1 MFPLGWL
8 NQLLGLA
15 MNGIDWCMYHLL
27 GVHNVGWCI
36 VIFTLFV
43 YILMYP
49 LNAKQQKSSRLM
61 NKINPEIKA
70 IQKKYKN
77 KKDQASQMKMNQE
90 TQDIYAKYGISPFGG
105 CLPLLITMPI
115 LFALYNVIRN
125 IPYYVNGIG
134 SMKENPEAYKFL
146 GLLVN
151 ESPMSLFKD
160 RANYPYAGILVFLI
174 PILAMVLQFI
184 NTKLLQ
190 VKTDAGEQDQMQSSM
205 KMMNYMMPVMSGF
218 FCLSFDVSIGIYWII
233 GSLFRIVQAILINR
247 KVDSISLDELIEK
260 NKGKAT
266 KKSAKREAMNRQME
280 EYAKKK
286 TAGIKSASAYQNTAA
301 SSSKEE
307 EVQTHVN
314 KDFESGSIAG
324 YAHMLSGNKHKKK
337 EEFKMEQWKE
347 FSAKTA
353 DEALTNAL
361 IQMETTSDQIE
372 YEVVEEEKSGILGLF
387 SKPAV
392 IRVRKKENVVDTV
405 KNFLAKTFQA
415 MKLDV
420 EIETEF
426 DEVENEIRIELKGTE
441 MGMLIGKRGQTLDSL
456 QYLTSLVANKNKDT
470 YTKIK
475 IDTEN
480 YRQRRKETIENL
492 ARNVASKVKKTGRPA
507 FLEPMNPYERRI
519 IHAELQAD
527 KYVDTHSE
535 GEEPH
540 RKVVI
545 TLNREF
551 ASELPRRNNY
561 RRRNNNYSRDR
572 KRPYQE
578 KKD

>member
-1 MFPLGWL
+1 M
-8 NQLLGLA
+8 
-15 MNGIDWCMYHLL
+15 
-27 GVHNVGWCI
+27 
-36 VIFTLFV
+36 
-43 YILMYP
+43 
-49 LNAKQQKSSRLM
+49 
-61 NKINPEIKA
+61 
-70 IQKKYKN
+70 
-77 KKDQASQMKMNQE
+77 
-90 TQDIYAKYGISPFGG
+90 
-105 CLPLLITMPI
+105 
-115 LFALYNVIRN
+115 YNVIRN

-324 YAHMLSGNKHKKK
+324 YAHMLSG
-337 EEFKMEQWKE
+337 
-347 FSAKTA
+347 
-353 DEALTNAL
+353 
-361 IQMETTSDQIE
+361 
-372 YEVVEEEKSGILGLF
+372 
-387 SKPAV
+387 
-392 IRVRKKENVVDTV
+392 
-405 KNFLAKTFQA
+405 
-415 MKLDV
+415 
-420 EIETEF
+420 
-426 DEVENEIRIELKGTE
+426 
-441 MGMLIGKRGQTLDSL
+441 
-456 QYLTSLVANKNKDT
+456 
-470 YTKIK
+470 
-475 IDTEN
+475 
-480 YRQRRKETIENL
+480 
-492 ARNVASKVKKTGRPA
+492 
-507 FLEPMNPYERRI
+507 
-519 IHAELQAD
+519 
-527 KYVDTHSE
+527 
-535 GEEPH
+535 
-540 RKVVI
+540 
-545 TLNREF
+545 
-551 ASELPRRNNY
+551 
-561 RRRNNNYSRDR
+561 
-572 KRPYQE
+572 
-578 KKD
+578 KKDKK

>member
-90 TQDIYAKYGISPFGG
+90 TQDVYAKYGISPFGG

-184 NTKLLQ
+184 NTKLIQ

-218 FCLSFDVSIGIYWII
+218 FCLSFDV
-233 GSLFRIVQAILINR
+233 
-247 KVDSISLDELIEK
+247 SLDELIEK

-286 TAGIKSASAYQNTAA
+286 TAGIKSASAYQNTAD

-314 KDFESGSIAG
+314 KDFDSGSIAG
-324 YAHMLSGNKHKKK
+324 YAHMLSG
-337 EEFKMEQWKE
+337 
-347 FSAKTA
+347 
-353 DEALTNAL
+353 
-361 IQMETTSDQIE
+361 
-372 YEVVEEEKSGILGLF
+372 
-387 SKPAV
+387 
-392 IRVRKKENVVDTV
+392 
-405 KNFLAKTFQA
+405 
-415 MKLDV
+415 
-420 EIETEF
+420 
-426 DEVENEIRIELKGTE
+426 
-441 MGMLIGKRGQTLDSL
+441 
-456 QYLTSLVANKNKDT
+456 
-470 YTKIK
+470 
-475 IDTEN
+475 
-480 YRQRRKETIENL
+480 
-492 ARNVASKVKKTGRPA
+492 
-507 FLEPMNPYERRI
+507 
-519 IHAELQAD
+519 
-527 KYVDTHSE
+527 
-535 GEEPH
+535 
-540 RKVVI
+540 
-545 TLNREF
+545 
-551 ASELPRRNNY
+551 
-561 RRRNNNYSRDR
+561 
-572 KRPYQE
+572 
-578 KKD
+578 KKDKK

>member
-115 LFALYNVIRN
+115 IFALYNVIRN

-286 TAGIKSASAYQNTAA
+286 S
-301 SSSKEE
+301 
-307 EVQTHVN
+307 
-314 KDFESGSIAG
+314 
-324 YAHMLSGNKHKKK
+324 
-337 EEFKMEQWKE
+337 
-347 FSAKTA
+347 
-353 DEALTNAL
+353 
-361 IQMETTSDQIE
+361 
-372 YEVVEEEKSGILGLF
+372 
-387 SKPAV
+387 
-392 IRVRKKENVVDTV
+392 
-405 KNFLAKTFQA
+405 
-415 MKLDV
+415 
-420 EIETEF
+420 
-426 DEVENEIRIELKGTE
+426 
-441 MGMLIGKRGQTLDSL
+441 
-456 QYLTSLVANKNKDT
+456 
-470 YTKIK
+470 
-475 IDTEN
+475 
-480 YRQRRKETIENL
+480 
-492 ARNVASKVKKTGRPA
+492 RN
-507 FLEPMNPYERRI
+507 
-519 IHAELQAD
+519 
-527 KYVDTHSE
+527 
-535 GEEPH
+535 
-540 RKVVI
+540 
-545 TLNREF
+545 
-551 ASELPRRNNY
+551 
-561 RRRNNNYSRDR
+561 
-572 KRPYQE
+572 
-578 KKD
+578 

>member
-286 TAGIKSASAYQNTAA
+286 T
-301 SSSKEE
+301 
-307 EVQTHVN
+307 V
-314 KDFESGSIAG
+314 
-324 YAHMLSGNKHKKK
+324 GN
-337 EEFKMEQWKE
+337 
-347 FSAKTA
+347 
-353 DEALTNAL
+353 
-361 IQMETTSDQIE
+361 
-372 YEVVEEEKSGILGLF
+372 
-387 SKPAV
+387 
-392 IRVRKKENVVDTV
+392 
-405 KNFLAKTFQA
+405 
-415 MKLDV
+415 
-420 EIETEF
+420 
-426 DEVENEIRIELKGTE
+426 
-441 MGMLIGKRGQTLDSL
+441 
-456 QYLTSLVANKNKDT
+456 
-470 YTKIK
+470 
-475 IDTEN
+475 
-480 YRQRRKETIENL
+480 
-492 ARNVASKVKKTGRPA
+492 
-507 FLEPMNPYERRI
+507 
-519 IHAELQAD
+519 
-527 KYVDTHSE
+527 
-535 GEEPH
+535 
-540 RKVVI
+540 
-545 TLNREF
+545 
-551 ASELPRRNNY
+551 
-561 RRRNNNYSRDR
+561 
-572 KRPYQE
+572 
-578 KKD
+578 

>member
-184 NTKLLQ
+184 NTKLIQ

-233 GSLFRIVQAILINR
+233 GSLFRIVQALSLIH
-247 KVDSISLDELIEK
+247 I
-260 NKGKAT
+260 
-266 KKSAKREAMNRQME
+266 
-280 EYAKKK
+280 
-286 TAGIKSASAYQNTAA
+286 
-301 SSSKEE
+301 
-307 EVQTHVN
+307 
-314 KDFESGSIAG
+314 
-324 YAHMLSGNKHKKK
+324 
-337 EEFKMEQWKE
+337 
-347 FSAKTA
+347 
-353 DEALTNAL
+353 
-361 IQMETTSDQIE
+361 
-372 YEVVEEEKSGILGLF
+372 
-387 SKPAV
+387 
-392 IRVRKKENVVDTV
+392 
-405 KNFLAKTFQA
+405 
-415 MKLDV
+415 
-420 EIETEF
+420 
-426 DEVENEIRIELKGTE
+426 
-441 MGMLIGKRGQTLDSL
+441 
-456 QYLTSLVANKNKDT
+456 
-470 YTKIK
+470 
-475 IDTEN
+475 
-480 YRQRRKETIENL
+480 
-492 ARNVASKVKKTGRPA
+492 
-507 FLEPMNPYERRI
+507 
-519 IHAELQAD
+519 
-527 KYVDTHSE
+527 
-535 GEEPH
+535 
-540 RKVVI
+540 
-545 TLNREF
+545 
-551 ASELPRRNNY
+551 
-561 RRRNNNYSRDR
+561 
-572 KRPYQE
+572 
-578 KKD
+578 

>member
-184 NTKLLQ
+184 NTKLIQ

-286 TAGIKSASAYQNTAA
+286 TAGI
-301 SSSKEE
+301 
-307 EVQTHVN
+307 
-314 KDFESGSIAG
+314 
-324 YAHMLSGNKHKKK
+324 
-337 EEFKMEQWKE
+337 
-347 FSAKTA
+347 
-353 DEALTNAL
+353 
-361 IQMETTSDQIE
+361 
-372 YEVVEEEKSGILGLF
+372 
-387 SKPAV
+387 
-392 IRVRKKENVVDTV
+392 
-405 KNFLAKTFQA
+405 
-415 MKLDV
+415 
-420 EIETEF
+420 
-426 DEVENEIRIELKGTE
+426 
-441 MGMLIGKRGQTLDSL
+441 
-456 QYLTSLVANKNKDT
+456 
-470 YTKIK
+470 
-475 IDTEN
+475 
-480 YRQRRKETIENL
+480 
-492 ARNVASKVKKTGRPA
+492 
-507 FLEPMNPYERRI
+507 
-519 IHAELQAD
+519 
-527 KYVDTHSE
+527 
-535 GEEPH
+535 
-540 RKVVI
+540 
-545 TLNREF
+545 
-551 ASELPRRNNY
+551 
-561 RRRNNNYSRDR
+561 
-572 KRPYQE
+572 
-578 KKD
+578 

>member
-286 TAGIKSASAYQNTAA
+286 TAGIKSASA
-301 SSSKEE
+301 
-307 EVQTHVN
+307 
-314 KDFESGSIAG
+314 
-324 YAHMLSGNKHKKK
+324 
-337 EEFKMEQWKE
+337 
-347 FSAKTA
+347 
-353 DEALTNAL
+353 
-361 IQMETTSDQIE
+361 
-372 YEVVEEEKSGILGLF
+372 
-387 SKPAV
+387 
-392 IRVRKKENVVDTV
+392 
-405 KNFLAKTFQA
+405 
-415 MKLDV
+415 
-420 EIETEF
+420 
-426 DEVENEIRIELKGTE
+426 
-441 MGMLIGKRGQTLDSL
+441 
-456 QYLTSLVANKNKDT
+456 
-470 YTKIK
+470 
-475 IDTEN
+475 
-480 YRQRRKETIENL
+480 
-492 ARNVASKVKKTGRPA
+492 
-507 FLEPMNPYERRI
+507 
-519 IHAELQAD
+519 
-527 KYVDTHSE
+527 
-535 GEEPH
+535 
-540 RKVVI
+540 
-545 TLNREF
+545 
-551 ASELPRRNNY
+551 
-561 RRRNNNYSRDR
+561 
-572 KRPYQE
+572 
-578 KKD
+578 

>member
-49 LNAKQQKSSRLM
+49 LNSKQQKSSRLM

-280 EYAKKK
+280 
-286 TAGIKSASAYQNTAA
+286 
-301 SSSKEE
+301 
-307 EVQTHVN
+307 
-314 KDFESGSIAG
+314 
-324 YAHMLSGNKHKKK
+324 
-337 EEFKMEQWKE
+337 
-347 FSAKTA
+347 
-353 DEALTNAL
+353 DEA
-361 IQMETTSDQIE
+361 
-372 YEVVEEEKSGILGLF
+372 
-387 SKPAV
+387 AV
-392 IRVRKKENVVDTV
+392 
-405 KNFLAKTFQA
+405 F
-415 MKLDV
+415 
-420 EIETEF
+420 
-426 DEVENEIRIELKGTE
+426 
-441 MGMLIGKRGQTLDSL
+441 
-456 QYLTSLVANKNKDT
+456 
-470 YTKIK
+470 
-475 IDTEN
+475 
-480 YRQRRKETIENL
+480 
-492 ARNVASKVKKTGRPA
+492 
-507 FLEPMNPYERRI
+507 
-519 IHAELQAD
+519 
-527 KYVDTHSE
+527 
-535 GEEPH
+535 
-540 RKVVI
+540 
-545 TLNREF
+545 
-551 ASELPRRNNY
+551 
-561 RRRNNNYSRDR
+561 
-572 KRPYQE
+572 
-578 KKD
+578 

>member
-1 MFPLGWL
+1 MEVYGLLASGYGDWPIIKQIAW
-8 NQLLGLA
+8 LLGQV
-15 MNGIDWCMYHLL
+15 MNGIFNVLSAIGIENI
-27 GVHNVGWCI
+27 GVCI
-36 VIFTLFV
+36 IIFTIIV
-43 YILMYP
+43 YTLMIP
-49 LNAKQQKSSRLM
+49 LTIKQQKFSKMSAVM
-61 NKINPEIKA
+61 QPEIKK
-70 IQKKYKN
+70 IQKKYEG
-77 KKDQASQMKMNQE
+77 KKDQASMMKQQE
-90 TQDIYAKYGISPFGG
+90 EINMVYEKYGTSMSGG
-105 CLPLLITMPI
+105 CLPMLIQMPI

-146 GLLVN
+146 GLFVN

-190 VKTDAGEQDQMQSSM
+190 VKTDAGEQDQMQNSM

-324 YAHMLSGNKHKKK
+324 YAHMLSG
-337 EEFKMEQWKE
+337 
-347 FSAKTA
+347 
-353 DEALTNAL
+353 
-361 IQMETTSDQIE
+361 
-372 YEVVEEEKSGILGLF
+372 
-387 SKPAV
+387 
-392 IRVRKKENVVDTV
+392 
-405 KNFLAKTFQA
+405 
-415 MKLDV
+415 
-420 EIETEF
+420 
-426 DEVENEIRIELKGTE
+426 
-441 MGMLIGKRGQTLDSL
+441 
-456 QYLTSLVANKNKDT
+456 
-470 YTKIK
+470 
-475 IDTEN
+475 
-480 YRQRRKETIENL
+480 
-492 ARNVASKVKKTGRPA
+492 
-507 FLEPMNPYERRI
+507 
-519 IHAELQAD
+519 
-527 KYVDTHSE
+527 
-535 GEEPH
+535 
-540 RKVVI
+540 
-545 TLNREF
+545 
-551 ASELPRRNNY
+551 
-561 RRRNNNYSRDR
+561 
-572 KRPYQE
+572 
-578 KKD
+578 KKDKK

>member
-90 TQDIYAKYGISPFGG
+90 TQDVYAKYGISPFGG

-115 LFALYNVIRN
+115 LLALYNVIRN

-233 GSLFRIVQAILINR
+233 GS
-247 KVDSISLDELIEK
+247 
-260 NKGKAT
+260 
-266 KKSAKREAMNRQME
+266 
-280 EYAKKK
+280 
-286 TAGIKSASAYQNTAA
+286 
-301 SSSKEE
+301 
-307 EVQTHVN
+307 
-314 KDFESGSIAG
+314 
-324 YAHMLSGNKHKKK
+324 
-337 EEFKMEQWKE
+337 
-347 FSAKTA
+347 
-353 DEALTNAL
+353 
-361 IQMETTSDQIE
+361 
-372 YEVVEEEKSGILGLF
+372 
-387 SKPAV
+387 
-392 IRVRKKENVVDTV
+392 
-405 KNFLAKTFQA
+405 
-415 MKLDV
+415 
-420 EIETEF
+420 
-426 DEVENEIRIELKGTE
+426 
-441 MGMLIGKRGQTLDSL
+441 
-456 QYLTSLVANKNKDT
+456 
-470 YTKIK
+470 
-475 IDTEN
+475 
-480 YRQRRKETIENL
+480 
-492 ARNVASKVKKTGRPA
+492 
-507 FLEPMNPYERRI
+507 
-519 IHAELQAD
+519 
-527 KYVDTHSE
+527 
-535 GEEPH
+535 
-540 RKVVI
+540 
-545 TLNREF
+545 
-551 ASELPRRNNY
+551 
-561 RRRNNNYSRDR
+561 
-572 KRPYQE
+572 
-578 KKD
+578 